1 MQQTPAKL
9 LCIEQAN
16 VVFSGKILPNFDP
29 KSFSYL
35 SFSSFTKNVVSITNL
50 LSLLVTYRRSPL
62 GIVGYVS
69 FVEIAKSCSY
79 DGCVRIWVHNMA
91 SKIVYQTNSMC
102 NIGFRV

>member
-1 MQQTPAKL
+1 MQQTPANF

-16 VVFSGKILPNFDP
+16 VVFNGNFLPNFYP

-50 LSLLVTYRRSPL
+50 LSLLVIYKRSPL
-62 GIVGYVS
+62 ATVGYIS

-91 SKIVYQTNSMC
+91 SKIVYQINSMC